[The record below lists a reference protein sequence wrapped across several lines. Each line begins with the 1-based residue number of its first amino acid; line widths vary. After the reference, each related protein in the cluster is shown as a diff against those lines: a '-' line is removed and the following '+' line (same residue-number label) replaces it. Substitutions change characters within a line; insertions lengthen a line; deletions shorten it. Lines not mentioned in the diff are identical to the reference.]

1 MAAVLGAVFLGE
13 AVTPRRLAGMVLI
26 AVAMLVASL
35 PRGLTPRGLTPRA
48 IGQRLRRPRP
58 SRAVR

>member
-13 AVTPRRLAGMVLI
+13 AVTPCRLAGMALI

-35 PRGLTPRGLTPRA
+35 PRGLTPLA

>member
-1 MAAVLGAVFLGE
+1 M
-13 AVTPRRLAGMVLI
+13 I